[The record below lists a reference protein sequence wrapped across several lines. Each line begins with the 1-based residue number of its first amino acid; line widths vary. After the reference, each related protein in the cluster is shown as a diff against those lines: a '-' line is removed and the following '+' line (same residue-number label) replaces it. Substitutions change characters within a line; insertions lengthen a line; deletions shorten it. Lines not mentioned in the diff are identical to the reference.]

1 MDPYGSRRNSWVQ
14 LTKEICG
21 FGRSGG
27 DGCGLRTAHAEQK
40 AARFFFPVGVGKKRT
55 KSRREMIYE
64 MMKY

>member
-40 AARFFFPVGVGKKRT
+40 AARLFFPSG
-55 KSRREMIYE
+55 
-64 MMKY
+64 